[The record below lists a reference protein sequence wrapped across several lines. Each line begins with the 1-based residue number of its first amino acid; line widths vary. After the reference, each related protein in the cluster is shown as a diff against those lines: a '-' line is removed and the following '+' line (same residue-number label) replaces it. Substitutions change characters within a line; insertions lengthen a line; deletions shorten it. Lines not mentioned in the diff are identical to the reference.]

1 MRVPFVWKISLVVLN
16 TVLPLYA
23 AQAQAGNPH
32 ELFGFL
38 LRQSPSAFTATLNK
52 PFQEGPY
59 GDGLTF
65 QAFHI
70 PSAKNSYLVA
80 IFAKENINKFP
91 LAVALELTG
100 TDYLGP
106 TGFLGLKLGDDASS
120 IESRLGKPAEI
131 HHERDPDLD
140 LWDYKQGNYSL
151 EFTPTHK
158 LYSIQINDENKAD
171 PAKAADGAD
180 ARAYALAIDRYDID
194 DILKMSSGELE
205 CATTESFGFR
215 EKSARKELADNN
227 SKLLNCL
234 ARASK
239 AILALGP
246 EMKGVDAQLRLYE
259 KGTMAN
265 VVKFPAA
272 SPLKE
277 VVFQWEE
284 DGWRVYEVTLR

>member
-1 MRVPFVWKISLVVLN
+1 MRFPVICKISLAVAN
-16 TVLPLYA
+16 TIFPMYA

-38 LRQSPSAFTATLNK
+38 LRQSPSAFAVTLGE
-52 PFQEGPY
+52 PFKEGPH

-80 IFAKENINKFP
+80 IFAKEKTNKFP
-91 LAVALELTG
+91 LAVTLELTG
-100 TDYLGP
+100 TDYSGP

-120 IESRLGKPAEI
+120 IEARLGKPTEI
-131 HHERDPDLD
+131 RHEQDADLD
-140 LWDYKQGNYSL
+140 LWDYKQRNHSL
-151 EFTPTHK
+151 EFTPSHK
-158 LYSIQINDENKAD
+158 LYSIEINDENKTD
-171 PAKAADGAD
+171 PEKAADGTD
-180 ARAYALAIDRYDID
+180 ARAYALAIDRHDID
-194 DILKMSSGELE
+194 DILKRSSGELE
-205 CATTESFGFR
+205 CATTNSFGFR
-215 EKSARKELADNN
+215 EKSARKELADN

-246 EMKGVDAQLRLYE
+246 EMKGADAQIRLYE

-265 VVKFPAA
+265 VVKLPAA
-272 SPLKE
+272 SPLRE

-284 DGWRVYEVTLR
+284 DSWRVYEVTFR